1 MSKNTLVINNI
12 LELIDKNI
20 NKENIEYCRQIISK
34 KNELL
39 TEKELDNINNFLN
52 LIIKDKSIIHI
63 IKSNCD
69 LIFLDNIVNYNDIQ
83 YIIKICLCLVDLFNN
98 QINFNIDINS
108 NLVSCI
114 IEYLLIIFLLP
125 YNDNKIALLNMI
137 ELIMQLIKTVVY
149 PFKKCNILCCK

>member
-20 NKENIEYCRQIISK
+20 NKENIEYCRYIISK

-39 TEKELDNINNFLN
+39 TDKELDNINNLLN

-69 LIFLDNIVNYNDIQ
+69 LIFLDNIVNYNDIE

-98 QINFNIDINS
+98 
-108 NLVSCI
+108 
-114 IEYLLIIFLLP
+114 
-125 YNDNKIALLNMI
+125 
-137 ELIMQLIKTVVY
+137 
-149 PFKKCNILCCK
+149 